1 MNFEFL
7 KDSKVWLVYSGT
19 TYRLHITSISFNQAF
34 KQDIYRTKTLHDSFG
49 TYNTGTLLE
58 GSSINTANPANFSFT
73 IPMVDENSAHQHKPI
88 ELLLDHNGSDVG
100 INTFTLYIDPNSS
113 LEHLYKIED
122 CAIVSGSFSI
132 PRTGLMTVSIEGQGS
147 KVSRVP
153 ISSVTLVDNSYTSTF
168 STTFGI
174 ARTVDVSINSSTLDN
189 VIGINMEVQNNIE
202 WTKNTTL
209 HDSLSVT
216 NASNSMFPS
225 TFVLKDRVVSGNIN
239 QYISS
244 VTQSN
249 TNLQTWKESIP
260 VHIRAGLSSS
270 NYQLKAELTPCSFT
284 NRIRAEG
291 VFAQAYDFR
300 LLSGAGS
307 LTSLISHYNIT

>member
-7 KDSKVWLVYSGT
+7 KDSKVWLVYSCT

-34 KQDIYRTKTLHDSFG
+34 KQDSYRTKTLHDSFG

-189 VIGINMEVQNNIE
+189 VIGINM
-202 WTKNTTL
+202 
-209 HDSLSVT
+209 
-216 NASNSMFPS
+216 
-225 TFVLKDRVVSGNIN
+225 
-239 QYISS
+239 
-244 VTQSN
+244 
-249 TNLQTWKESIP
+249 
-260 VHIRAGLSSS
+260 
-270 NYQLKAELTPCSFT
+270 
-284 NRIRAEG
+284 
-291 VFAQAYDFR
+291 
-300 LLSGAGS
+300 
-307 LTSLISHYNIT
+307 